1 MTVDGEPAVR
11 TCVTPAAGVRRVTRG
26 AGWPSAERDALSI
39 LWRLRALMPVGFY
52 YKSMIR
58 PRWVFPIAERVIRR
72 IAGLGPVPRTPSGS
86 TKERMNHHP
95 DVVVIGGGIAGLSA
109 ALAAAE
115 GGERVILVEEGAI
128 GERIAPGALRD
139 RIAALR
145 DALSRHPSATILE
158 RATAVGIFEGPL
170 VPVVG
175 DDLLHLVHP
184 LRIVVAS
191 GAVERHAVFPGNDL
205 PGVLLGRGASR
216 LAGVHGL
223 TPGRAIVVATST
235 LEGLQHLD
243 VLRRHAGDQRDTA
256 VVAAVVPAALASRVP
271 AGIEV
276 IADGTVVEALGSGA
290 LHSVVIEAAGA
301 PPDGAVRHARL
312 VDRTRA
318 ARRAAA
324 TSDARVRARRGR
336 RDPSRLQRGG
346 SGGERT
352 TNRGRGVHR

>member
-1 MTVDGEPAVR
+1 MAPADGGPTSAAFDFEGRAISSNADDTIASALFRAGVRTFSRSFKYHRRRGLYCLTGDCPNCLMTVDGEPAVR
-11 TCVTPAAGVRRVTRG
+11 TCVTPTAGVRRVTRG
-26 AGWPSAERDALSI
+26 TGWPSAERDALSI

-95 DVVVIGGGIAGLSA
+95 DVAVIGGGIAGLSA

-115 GGERVILVEEGAI
+115 GGERVILVDEGAI

-139 RIAALR
+139 RIAALH

-170 VPVVG
+170 VPVVA

-223 TPGRAIVVATST
+223 TRAAQSSSRRARWRDCSTST
-235 LEGLQHLD
+235 SC
-243 VLRRHAGDQRDTA
+243 AGTPAIGVTPRSSPPSCQPHS
-256 VVAAVVPAALASRVP
+256 PAASRRASR
-271 AGIEV
+271 
-276 IADGTVVEALGSGA
+276 
-290 LHSVVIEAAGA
+290 
-301 PPDGAVRHARL
+301 
-312 VDRTRA
+312 
-318 ARRAAA
+318 
-324 TSDARVRARRGR
+324 
-336 RDPSRLQRGG
+336 
-346 SGGERT
+346 
-352 TNRGRGVHR
+352 